1 MVTNATD
8 SEAIPDATITV
19 DGERTATT
27 DANGTYALDALERGE
42 REITVSADGY
52 AQKSQTLTFTA
63 NDTRAERL
71 AVSSWRVRYHP
82 TLGR

>member
-27 DANGTYALDALERGE
+27 DANGTYALDAL
-42 REITVSADGY
+42 SNA
-52 AQKSQTLTFTA
+52 AS
-63 NDTRAERL
+63 
-71 AVSSWRVRYHP
+71 
-82 TLGR
+82 GR